1 MPRPLTVLITPE
13 ARTALEAETRRAGTG
28 GDLMGGLL
36 FGHPVDEQSRLVV
49 ASVRLTPEVGW
60 GRKDFSLDQ
69 SRTSQQLAQARKLAP
84 GADYC
89 GVWYIHLT
97 PDYELTDSEWV
108 QAQSVLED
116 PDFRFKDSV
125 CLVLCR
131 YFGKLNMYAFSFDRQ
146 HSARGQLPEPALLK
160 LTTEVL
166 PIAKQV
172 GPTGIPVPP
181 PQTTDWYKAPQVA
194 RRLEAEHQ
202 RLAQKYRVES
212 AVAPNGQVIFRLMP
226 KGEHEDMVFY
236 IACGPGFPDKAPTAF
251 LSLRGDRYPLLSPA
265 LNEWSAEKSLA
276 GLADDLLQWQIGLL
290 DQQVAAAR
298 EAINRGDYKEASD
311 RLVMV
316 LLIDPRKPDAARLLA
331 QAQARLESG

>member
-1 MPRPLTVLITPE
+1 MARPLTILITPE
-13 ARTALEAETRRAGTG
+13 ARAALEAEARRAGAS

-49 ASVRLTPEVGW
+49 SSVRLTSEVGF

-84 GADYC
+84 GANYC
-89 GVWYIHLT
+89 GVWYVHLT
-97 PDYELTDSEWV
+97 PEYELTSAEWL

-131 YFGKLNMYAFSFDRQ
+131 YVGKLNMYAFSFDRQ

-160 LTTEVL
+160 LTTDVL

-172 GPTGIPVPP
+172 GPAGAPLP
-181 PQTTDWYKAPQVA
+181 PQPAGWYKTPEVA

-202 RLAQKYRVES
+202 GLAQKYRVES
-212 AVAPNGQVIFRLMP
+212 AVASNGQVIFRLMP
-226 KGEHEDMVFY
+226 KGEHEDIVFY

-276 GLADDLLQWQIGLL
+276 DLADDLLRWQ
-290 DQQVAAAR
+290 
-298 EAINRGDYKEASD
+298 AINRGDYKEASD

-316 LLIDPRKPDAARLLA
+316 LLIDPRMPDAARLLA
-331 QAQARLESG
+331 QAQARLEGG